1 MTSQNNPQSFFVCPN
16 LILMKNSKVLLLR
29 RMDWA
34 PLWPS
39 YWHCVTGKM
48 EQGETPKQTII
59 REAFEEVGLDIYP
72 TTYNLT
78 IEHVFETAPQCYHQL
93 YV

>member
-1 MTSQNNPQSFFVCPN
+1 MNLQKNPQSFFVCPN

-39 YWHCVTGKM
+39 YWH
-48 EQGETPKQTII
+48 
-59 REAFEEVGLDIYP
+59 
-72 TTYNLT
+72 
-78 IEHVFETAPQCYHQL
+78 
-93 YV
+93 